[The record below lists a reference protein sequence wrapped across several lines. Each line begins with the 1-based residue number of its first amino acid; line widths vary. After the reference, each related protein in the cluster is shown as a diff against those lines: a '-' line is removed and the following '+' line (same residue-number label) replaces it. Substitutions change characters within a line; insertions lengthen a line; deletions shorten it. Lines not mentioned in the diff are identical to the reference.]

1 MAGKPENWM
10 GSDGKARS
18 EVVTF
23 LAARGGEVASDAGL
37 AVVEM
42 QDRLGRSRSLS
53 NLLRTMEHDGM
64 IAREVRGRRT
74 YRIKLLDDWGLT
86 RPSLSDGDGAT
97 VTPLRP
103 GMDGAN
109 LDGHG
114 QGDVDYGLLA
124 ESLLAIVMR
133 KVSEP
138 APTQPDKVVTD
149 RLRKAERTITALESQ
164 VAELGA
170 ERTNLQAHVA
180 ELEEQARIYEHNM
193 GVLRAEMDKPSK
205 RRGTTPLAE
214 RLSTEERG
222 RLAEL
227 MKSLPE
233 TPTSKPRRTTR
244 GN

>member
-1 MAGKPENWM
+1 MTGKPENWM

-114 QGDVDYGLLA
+114 RGDVDYGLLA

-138 APTQPDKVVTD
+138 APTQPDKVTVT
-149 RLRKAERTITALESQ
+149 RLRQAERTITSLEAQ

-170 ERTNLQAHVA
+170 ERTNLQARVA

-193 GVLRAEMDKPSK
+193 NVLRAEMDKPSK
-205 RRGTTPLAE
+205 RRTTPLAE

-222 RLAEL
+222 MLAEL

-233 TPTSKPRRTTR
+233 TPTSRPRRTR
-244 GN
+244 